1 MQKAEAKTE
10 SFKKVVTYRKH
21 IHYFWLSLRGEAVA
35 ISVLDN
41 HDAARQVRRTRLPA
55 PPSVGTGAG
64 RQGHEMEENARWE
77 WRTLLS

>member
-55 PPSVGTGAG
+55 PSSIGTACLPVGRGSAG
-64 RQGHEMEENARWE
+64 RDTDKEVFK
-77 WRTLLS
+77 

>member
-41 HDAARQVRRTRLPA
+41 HDAGRQVRRITDHACLP
-55 PPSVGTGAG
+55 VGRDTKW
-64 RQGHEMEENARWE
+64 RRMRDENGERYFPK
-77 WRTLLS
+77 